1 MFKFA
6 PNLTFAPSSADP
18 RLLAPCREQIIGK
31 APSGDNSKRLNHFN
45 LTILSTLLLPGI
57 RRRPEARSKKGGVVA
72 WKRNMIYWQAG
83 IVIMCNRSPL
93 QPQIC
98 ALLHSFRHIGTKGD
112 LIGNIA
118 HTTCGQNY
126 INLLNHGINQDPKIY
141 VSICWSNIHVHFYI
155 CSTGHAFFHL
165 P

>member
-1 MFKFA
+1 MRPA
-6 PNLTFAPSSADP
+6 QQTP
-18 RLLAPCREQIIGK
+18 RLLAPYREQIIGK
-31 APSGDNSKRLNHFN
+31 APSGDNSKCPDQFN
-45 LTILSTLLLPGI
+45 LTIFSTLLLRGI
-57 RRRPEARSKKGGVVA
+57 RRRPGAKSKKEG
-72 WKRNMIYWQAG
+72 WLYEEKKMIYVEAA

-98 ALLHSFRHIGTKGD
+98 ALLHSFRHIGTKGE

-141 VSICWSNIHVHFYI
+141 VSICWSNIRVHFYI